1 MLKAVVIFCIKGY
14 QQWISPMKIF
24 FGATGGTCRFVPT
37 CSEYAVQAVQEH
49 GVVRGTFLGFRRI
62 LRCQP
67 WGGHGYDPVP
77 SHLKGTAEHKHTTC
91 SCGSETKHSEHFHG

>member
-1 MLKAVVIFCIKGY
+1 MLKTIVISCIKGY
-14 QQWISPMKIF
+14 QQWISPLMIF
-24 FGATGGTCRFVPT
+24 FGGVGGSCRFIPT

-77 SHLKGTAEHKHTTC
+77 SDLNKTGKLQEPTC
-91 SCGSETKHSEHFHG
+91 SCGSEKKHLEHFNG